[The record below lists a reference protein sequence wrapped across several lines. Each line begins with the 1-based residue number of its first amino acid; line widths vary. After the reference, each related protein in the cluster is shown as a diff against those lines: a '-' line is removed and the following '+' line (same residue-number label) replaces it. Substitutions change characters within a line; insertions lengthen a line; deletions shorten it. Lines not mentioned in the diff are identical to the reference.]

1 MKNTINLNE
10 ISYNELMARFNEY
23 LAQGYAYMKAIASKR
38 EEEMKKAVSSYKE
51 SMAALGFSEE
61 QMKDVLDN
69 DISIINDTVQKVENQ
84 THPETLEVP
93 QYNEKDTPA
102 LLEPTWEKGEVTL
115 VEEEDSTNPENNEE
129 EENKAE
135 TASVWYN
142 PALTA
147 PYNPVVAKKSEAPAA
162 SEKTPVENADE
173 ELPSLEDLLSD
184 DPEYKEYYASAS
196 PVKKNNRNL
205 PSLDE
210 LLSGEPI
217 NRILCLGNLEPKGAA
232 YRQHSRVC
240 DPDGIIPTETAT
252 GQTLIYIP
260 PVPPVAS

>member
-1 MKNTINLNE
+1 M
-10 ISYNELMARFNEY
+10 SYNELMVRFNEY

-61 QMKDVLDN
+61 QMKAILD
-69 DISIINDTVQKVENQ
+69 DDLSIINAASQECENR
-84 THPETLEVP
+84 TNPEIQDVP
-93 QYNEKDTPA
+93 QDNGEARLA
-102 LLEPTWEKGEVTL
+102 LPEPTWEKGEVTL
-115 VEEEDSTNPENNEE
+115 VEEEESINPENNEE

-135 TASVWYN
+135 TASVWDN

-147 PYNPVVAKKSEAPAA
+147 PYNPVVAKKNEAPAVP
-162 SEKTPVENADE
+162 EKNPDE
-173 ELPSLEDLLSD
+173 VLPSLEELLSD
-184 DPEYKEYYASAS
+184 DPEYKEYFAPTA
-196 PVKKNNRNL
+196 PVKKNNRSL

>member
-1 MKNTINLNE
+1 MKNSINLNE
-10 ISYNELMARFNEY
+10 MSYNELVARYNEY
-23 LAQGYAYMKAIASKR
+23 LAQGYALMKAIASKR
-38 EEEMKKAVSSYKE
+38 EEEMKKVVSSYKE

-61 QMKDVLDN
+61 QMKAILD
-69 DISIINDTVQKVENQ
+69 DDLSIINAVSQECENR
-84 THPETLEVP
+84 TNPEIQDVP
-93 QYNEKDTPA
+93 QDNEEAPLA
-102 LLEPTWEKGEVTL
+102 LPEPTWEKGEVTL
-115 VEEEDSTNPENNEE
+115 VEEEDSINPENNEG

-135 TASVWYN
+135 TASVWDN

-196 PVKKNNRNL
+196 PVKKNNRSL

>member
-1 MKNTINLNE
+1 MKNSINLNE
-10 ISYNELMARFNEY
+10 MSYNELVARYNEY
-23 LAQGYAYMKAIASKR
+23 LAQGYALMKAIASKR
-38 EEEMKKAVSSYKE
+38 EEEMKKAVRSYKE

-61 QMKDVLDN
+61 QMKAILD
-69 DISIINDTVQKVENQ
+69 DDLSIINTISQECENR
-84 THPETLEVP
+84 TNPEILDVP
-93 QYNEKDTPA
+93 QDNEEEPQA
-102 LLEPTWEKGEVTL
+102 LPEPTWEKGDVTL
-115 VEEEDSTNPENNEE
+115 VEEEDSINPETNEE
-129 EENKAE
+129 EENKVE
-135 TASVWYN
+135 TASVWDN

-147 PYNPVVAKKSEAPAA
+147 PYNPVAAKKSEAPAVP
-162 SEKTPVENADE
+162 EKTPDE

-184 DPEYKEYYASAS
+184 DPEYKEYYAPAY
-196 PVKKNNRNL
+196 PEKKNNRSL
-205 PSLDE
+205 PTLDE

-240 DPDGIIPTETAT
+240 HPDGIIPTETAT